1 MMSVIAYWLM
11 GKLGITARLASFIT
25 WAGGL
30 LLVALL
36 IGAAVW
42 WFNDT
47 VDDAHDDGVKQG
59 VTAERVEAQGKV
71 IENVQAANETRAAV
85 RDDRSRAAY
94 DECVRSARNPANCER
109 FVPQ

>member
-1 MMSVIAYWLM
+1 MSVIAYWLM
-11 GKLGITARLASFIT
+11 GKLGITARLASVIT

-30 LLVALL
+30 LVVALL
-36 IGAAVW
+36 ISAAVW

-47 VDDAHDDGVKQG
+47 VDDARDEGVKQG
-59 VTAERVEAQGKV
+59 VTTERVEAQGKV

-109 FVPQ
+109 FVPE

>member
-1 MMSVIAYWLM
+1 MSVIAYWLM

-30 LLVALL
+30 LLVALF
-36 IGAAVW
+36 IGGAVW
-42 WFNDT
+42 WFHDT
-47 VDDAHDDGVKQG
+47 VEDAHDEGVKQG
-59 VTAERVEAQGKV
+59 VTTERVEAQGKV